1 MNNEMITVIIKA
13 LVAVLSVLIT
23 SVVIP
28 YIKGKIGENK
38 YNEIKYYVEY
48 AVRCAE
54 MLYTP
59 EQRKEKKAYVKAYIL
74 RKASDFGIEMTEEDL
89 DILIEGL
96 VQEVKYGREIA

>member
-54 MLYTP
+54 QIYTP
-59 EQRKEKKAYVKAYIL
+59 EQWQEKKAYVKEYII
-74 RKASDFGIEMTEEDL
+74 RKANEFGIDMTEED
-89 DILIEGL
+89 INVLIEGI
-96 VQEVKYGREIA
+96 VNEVKH

>member
-1 MNNEMITVIIKA
+1 MNNEMVSVIVKA
-13 LVAVLSVLIT
+13 VVAVLSVLIT

-54 MLYTP
+54 QIYTP
-59 EQRKEKKAYVKAYIL
+59 EQWQEKKAYVKEYIIH
-74 RKASDFGIEMTEEDL
+74 KAKEFGIDMTEED
-89 DILIEGL
+89 INVLIEGI
-96 VQEVKYGREIA
+96 VNEVKH

>member
-1 MNNEMITVIIKA
+1 MNNEMITVIVKA
-13 LVAVLSVLIT
+13 VVAVLSVLIT

-54 MLYTP
+54 QIYTP
-59 EQRKEKKAYVKAYIL
+59 EQWQEKKAYVKEYII
-74 RKASDFGIEMTEEDL
+74 RKAKEFGIDMTEED
-89 DILIEGL
+89 INVLIEGI
-96 VQEVKYGREIA
+96 VNEVKYGFL

>member
-1 MNNEMITVIIKA
+1 MNDEMITVIIKA
-13 LVAVLSVLIT
+13 VIAVVSVLIT

-54 MLYTP
+54 QLYTP
-59 EQRKEKKAYVKAYIL
+59 EQWKEKKEYVKAYIV
-74 RKASDFGIEMTEEDL
+74 RKASEFGLNMTEEDL
-89 DILIEGL
+89 DILIEG
-96 VQEVKYGREIA
+96 VVNEVKHNKEQ

>member
-1 MNNEMITVIIKA
+1 MNNEMVSVIVKA
-13 LVAVLSVLIT
+13 VVAVLSVLIT

-54 MLYTP
+54 QIYTP
-59 EQRKEKKAYVKAYIL
+59 EQWQEKKAYVKEYII
-74 RKASDFGIEMTEEDL
+74 RKANEFGIDMTEED
-89 DILIEGL
+89 INVLIEGI
-96 VQEVKYGREIA
+96 VNEVKH

>member
-1 MNNEMITVIIKA
+1 MNNEVVSVIIKA
-13 LVAVLSVLIT
+13 VVMVLSVLIT

-54 MLYTP
+54 QIYTP
-59 EQRKEKKAYVKAYIL
+59 EQWQEKKAYVKEYII
-74 RKASDFGIEMTEEDL
+74 RKAKEFGIDMTEED
-89 DILIEGL
+89 INVLIEGI
-96 VQEVKYGREIA
+96 VNEVKH

>member
-54 MLYTP
+54 QLYTP
-59 EQRKEKKAYVKAYIL
+59 EQWQEKKAYVKAYIL
-74 RKASDFGIEMTEEDL
+74 RKAADLGINMTEEDL
-89 DILIEGL
+89 DILIEGI
-96 VQEVKYGREIA
+96 VNEVKH

>member
-13 LVAVLSVLIT
+13 IVAVLSVLIT

-54 MLYTP
+54 QIYTP
-59 EQRKEKKAYVKAYIL
+59 EQWQEKKAYVKEYII
-74 RKASDFGIEMTEEDL
+74 RKANEFGIDMTEED
-89 DILIEGL
+89 INVLIEGI
-96 VQEVKYGREIA
+96 VNEVKH

>member
-1 MNNEMITVIIKA
+1 MNNEMVSVIVKA
-13 LVAVLSVLIT
+13 VVAVLSVLIT

-54 MLYTP
+54 QLYTP
-59 EQRKEKKAYVKAYIL
+59 EQWQEKKAYVKEYII
-74 RKASDFGIEMTEEDL
+74 RKAKDFGIDMTEED
-89 DILIEGL
+89 INVLIEGI
-96 VQEVKYGREIA
+96 VNEVKHNKR